1 MDETTLSTPHGQT
14 RETLVINGIK
24 QSAASLSGWLK
35 FLGIVNIVLGALTA
49 LSIIGIIYAWLPIWM
64 GVLLLQAG
72 SSASNAQIGDN
83 YPDLVIMI
91 QKLKTFF
98 ILTAVMVIIS
108 LAIMIISIIALS
120 AGLLPFLDQFREF
133 QY

>member
-49 LSIIGIIYAWLPIWM
+49 LSIIGIIYAWLPIWI

-98 ILTAVMVIIS
+98 ILTAVMIIIS
-108 LAIMIISIIALS
+108 IAIMIISLIALS

>member
-1 MDETTLSTPHGQT
+1 MDQTTLSTPQGQT

-35 FLGIVNIVLGALTA
+35 FLGIVNIVIGALTA
-49 LSIIGIIYAWLPIWM
+49 LTLVGIIYAWLPIWM
-64 GVLLLQAG
+64 GVLLLQSG
-72 SSASNAQIGDN
+72 NSASNAQIGDN
-83 YPDLVIMI
+83 FPELVIMV
-91 QKLKTFF
+91 QKLRTFF

-120 AGLLPFLDQFREF
+120 ARLLPFLDQFREF